1 MRYEEA
7 IYWTRKALQDVAYR
21 ISEQD
26 YLGNDDQ
33 KLLREVD
40 DAQEE
45 LSRIGDLVNWLE
57 TNNYIE
63 EEI

>member
-1 MRYEEA
+1 MKYEEA
-7 IYWTRKALQDVAYR
+7 IYWTRKALQNVTYR

-26 YLGNDDQ
+26 YQSTDDQ
-33 KLLREVD
+33 RLLKEVD
-40 DAQEE
+40 YAQEE

-63 EEI
+63 EEL

>member
-1 MRYEEA
+1 MKYEEA
-7 IYWTRKALQDVAYR
+7 IYWTRKALQDIAYR

-26 YLGNDDQ
+26 YQSNDDQ

-63 EEI
+63 EEL

>member
-1 MRYEEA
+1 MKYEEA
-7 IYWTRKALQDVAYR
+7 IYWTRKALQDVLLQ

-26 YLGNDDQ
+26 YQSNDDQ
-33 KLLREVD
+33 KLFKEVD

-63 EEI
+63 EEL